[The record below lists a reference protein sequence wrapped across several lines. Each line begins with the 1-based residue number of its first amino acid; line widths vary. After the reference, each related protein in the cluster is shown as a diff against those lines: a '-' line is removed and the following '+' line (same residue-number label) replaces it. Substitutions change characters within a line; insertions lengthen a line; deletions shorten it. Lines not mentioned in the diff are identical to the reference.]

1 MGEPMT
7 DPDYLAQHGD
17 FGSLDREERMAWWR
31 SRGAEARAGGITHI
45 RMSVD
50 NADNPTMALLEGWI
64 ERPADE
70 GEPRWQMVP
79 RTTP

>member
-1 MGEPMT
+1 MAEIAVKTPMQ
-7 DPDYLAQHGD
+7 YLDKATNALRDLGLMPE
-17 FGSLDREERMAWWR
+17 G
-31 SRGAEARAGGITHI
+31 GAEARAGGSTHI

-64 ERPADE
+64 DRPADE